1 MATEKMKRSRTGL
14 YAIFAEREFKTGA
27 EIGVD
32 RALNAIEMFDCIP
45 DLFLYLIDPWKG
57 RAARRSYSRRRR
69 YANAMKRLAPY
80 SKGFTV
86 IRETSLKASLEI
98 PDKSL
103 DFVYIDGNHE
113 YDFAMLDTILWT
125 PKVRDGGIISGHD
138 YRRGY
143 YGVKPAIDDYTKY
156 HGIELHIIPQRNWYF
171 EI

>member
-1 MATEKMKRSRTGL
+1 MVVKEMKSRTEL
-14 YAIFAEREFKTGA
+14 YAIFAKRGYKTGA

-32 RALNAIEMFDCIP
+32 RALNAIDMLEHIP

-80 SKGFTV
+80 SKAFTV
-86 IRETSLKASLEI
+86 IKETSLKASLEI
-98 PDKSL
+98 PDKL
-103 DFVYIDGNHE
+103 LVFVYIDGNHE
-113 YDFAMLDTILWT
+113 YDFAMLDTIIWI
-125 PKVRDGGIISGHD
+125 PKIRDGGIISGHD

-143 YGVKPAIDDYTKY
+143 YGVKPAIDDYVKY